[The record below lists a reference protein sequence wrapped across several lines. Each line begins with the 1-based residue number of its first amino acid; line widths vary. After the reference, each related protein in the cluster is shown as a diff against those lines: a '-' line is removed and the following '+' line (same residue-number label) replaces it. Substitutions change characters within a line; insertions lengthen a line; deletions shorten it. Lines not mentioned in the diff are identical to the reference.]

1 MPLSKTKLEGLKP
14 KAKPYEEA
22 DKEGMFAEVLT
33 SGSIVFRYRYRLFG
47 KREKVTLGSYPE
59 MSLKQARTAHMDARK
74 LVEAGKSPA
83 KEKQRMKTESARA
96 ETFREFTELWLAEST
111 SGPDWLEVQSQWLER
126 DIYPAF
132 GNRRL
137 KDITPDDVLTLLDSI
152 KARGASH
159 SALRVRGIIK
169 QVFDYAIARQRTTFN
184 PAVAIPTKII
194 AKPKGRERALS
205 EKEIRSF
212 FSALEA
218 SNADTSNKIALRL
231 IFMTMV
237 RKGELRGA
245 RWQDVDF
252 DRAEWH
258 IPETKNGKPHIVYLS
273 AQALDFF
280 RQLKSMAGASP
291 WVLPSRS
298 EPRNPIGESTLN
310 SVLYG
315 IEMAQL
321 RKGVKWESFTVHDLR
336 RTASTILHE
345 QGFNSDVI
353 EKALNHTM
361 RGVRGVYNRAQYADQ
376 RRQMLQA
383 WANLIDA
390 MAKPA
395 SNVAPIK
402 LRA

>member
-1 MPLSKTKLEGLKP
+1 MSLSDSTLKALKP
-14 KAKPYEEA
+14 RSKPYEVA

-33 SGSIVFRYRYRLFG
+33 SGAIVFRYRYRLFG
-47 KREKVTLGSYPE
+47 KREKVTLGSYPA
-59 MSLKQARTAHMDARK
+59 MTLKQARMKHLEYRS

-83 KEKQRMKTESARA
+83 KEKQRMKAEDARA
-96 ETFREFTELWLAEST
+96 ETFREFTELWLSESA
-111 SGPDWLEVQSQWLER
+111 SGPDWLEVQGQWLER
-126 DIYPAF
+126 DIYPAL

-152 KARGASH
+152 KARGAAH

-194 AKPKGRERALS
+194 AKPKGRERTLS

-212 FSALEA
+212 FSALES
-218 SNADTSNKIALRL
+218 SNADTSNKIALHL

-273 AQALDFF
+273 SQALALF
-280 RQLKSMAGASP
+280 RKLKSMAGASQ

-298 EPRNPIGESTLN
+298 EPRKPIGESTLN

-321 RKGVKWESFTVHDLR
+321 RKGEKWDSFTVHDLR

-376 RRQMLQA
+376 RREMLQA

-390 MAKPA
+390 MTKPD
-395 SNVAPIK
+395 SNVAPLK